1 MACPIHTRQNSGSM
15 LAAHTAHGGCMV
27 LYTGLSVQDLLL
39 LSQKGGGNVSAE
51 LMEVQR
57 KAKANGA
64 VHHYK
69 VLGVQSTAAP
79 GDIKSA
85 YR

>member
-1 MACPIHTRQNSGSM
+1 M
-15 LAAHTAHGGCMV
+15 
-27 LYTGLSVQDLLL
+27 QDLLL

-51 LMEVQR
+51 LLEVQR

-64 VHHYK
+64 VNHYR
-69 VLGVQSTAAP
+69 VLGVQQTALLAE
-79 GDIKSA
+79 IKAA

>member
-1 MACPIHTRQNSGSM
+1 M
-15 LAAHTAHGGCMV
+15 L
-27 LYTGLSVQDLLL
+27 LSLCLQDLLL

-51 LMEVQR
+51 LLEVQR

-64 VHHYK
+64 VNHYK
-69 VLGVQSTAAP
+69 VLGIQQTALLAEV
-79 GDIKSA
+79 KAA

>member
-1 MACPIHTRQNSGSM
+1 M
-15 LAAHTAHGGCMV
+15 L
-27 LYTGLSVQDLLL
+27 QDLLL
-39 LSQKGGGNVSAE
+39 LSQKGGSNVSAE

-64 VHHYK
+64 VSHYK
-69 VLGVQSTAAP
+69 VLGVPQTALLA
-79 GDIKSA
+79 DIKAA